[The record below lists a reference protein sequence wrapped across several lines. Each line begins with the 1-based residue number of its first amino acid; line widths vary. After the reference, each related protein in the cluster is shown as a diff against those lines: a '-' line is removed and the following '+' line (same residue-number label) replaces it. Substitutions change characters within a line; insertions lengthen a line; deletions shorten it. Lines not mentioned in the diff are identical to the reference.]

1 MSKQIRFIGVTGP
14 AAAGKDTVANMICEL
29 FGAENLSTGD
39 VLRTLTR
46 HIYRLSPDFM
56 PTREQ
61 LFPVGTFLRAEID
74 PAFTVKLCMQQAEL
88 LNIERVVISGMRS
101 LAEAQAIQE
110 RGGIVVGVS
119 ADPRVRYDR
128 IHTRSRDADTG
139 QSYDDFLKRD
149 ELENHGVDGNGVT
162 AILEHADIVIDNN
175 NISEDQ
181 LKVLVKEKLSA
192 LLG

>member
-29 FGAENLSTGD
+29 FCAENLSTGD
-39 VLRTLTR
+39 LLRTLTR
-46 HIYRLSPDFM
+46 HIYRFLPDFM

-74 PAFTVKLCMQQAEL
+74 PAFTVQLCMQPAEPL
-88 LNIERVVISGMRS
+88 HIERVVISGMRS

-139 QSYDDFLKRD
+139 QS
-149 ELENHGVDGNGVT
+149 
-162 AILEHADIVIDNN
+162 
-175 NISEDQ
+175 
-181 LKVLVKEKLSA
+181 
-192 LLG
+192 